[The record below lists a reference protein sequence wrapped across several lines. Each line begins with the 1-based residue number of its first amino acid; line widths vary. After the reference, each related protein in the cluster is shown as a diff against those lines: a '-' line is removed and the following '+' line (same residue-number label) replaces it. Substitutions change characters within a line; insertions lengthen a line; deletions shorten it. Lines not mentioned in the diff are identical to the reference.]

1 MTTAV
6 DRVLPAGPTT
16 AARHPLFIAT
26 GSVVAAGTMLMFGL
40 LAVWFKFR
48 DASPLRVGKNGKMIH
63 DWLPADLKI
72 PEVATNTLA
81 ITMAIAAI
89 MGQWAVY
96 SAARKDAQ
104 HTTLA
109 LFITGLIGVA
119 AINAQVAIYKQ
130 MGAVLADGAY
140 QTMFYAITGTML
152 ALICT
157 GVVFSFVAAFRVLGG
172 RVADRAVV
180 TAHAMYWYFLT
191 TAFTALWFVVY
202 VQK

>member
-26 GSVVAAGTMLMFGL
+26 GSVVAAGTMLMFGM

-48 DASPLRVGKNGKMIH
+48 DASPLRAGNGGKMIH

-81 ITMAIAAI
+81 ITMVIAAI

-96 SAARKDAQ
+96 SATRKDSQ

-109 LFITGLIGVA
+109 LFITGLIGIA

-130 MGAVLADGAY
+130 MEAVLADGAY

-152 ALICT
+152 LLICT
-157 GVVFSFVAAFRVLGG
+157 GVAFSFVAAFRVLGG

-180 TAHAMYWYFLT
+180 TAHSLYWYFLT
-191 TAFTALWFVVY
+191 ATFIALWFVVY

>member
-1 MTTAV
+1 MSTATA
-6 DRVLPAGPTT
+6 RTLPAGPQPANRNSLVMGT
-16 AARHPLFIAT
+16 AA
-26 GSVVAAGTMLMFGL
+26 VCAAGTMLMFGM

-48 DASPLRVGKNGKMIH
+48 DASPLRVGRNNKMIH

-96 SAARKDAQ
+96 SATRKDAQ

-152 ALICT
+152 VLICT
-157 GVVFSFVAAFRVLGG
+157 GVAFSLVAAFRVLGG

>member
-26 GSVVAAGTMLMFGL
+26 GSVVAAGTMLMFGM

-48 DASPLRVGKNGKMIH
+48 DASPLRAGKGGKMIH

-81 ITMAIAAI
+81 ITMVIAAI

-96 SAARKDAQ
+96 SATRKDSQ

-109 LFITGLIGVA
+109 LFITGLIGIA

-130 MGAVLADGAY
+130 MEAVLADGAY

-152 ALICT
+152 LLICT
-157 GVVFSFVAAFRVLGG
+157 GVAFSFVAAFRVLGG

-180 TAHAMYWYFLT
+180 TAHALYWYFLT
-191 TAFTALWFVVY
+191 TAFIALWFVVY